1 MIQAKQKAFELKERF
16 DGYLDYA
23 EKAVD
28 EIINALKIADIT
40 SMDGSWG
47 IYQWKEVKKELQN
60 L

>member
-1 MIQAKQKAFELKERF
+1 MTQAKQKAFELKERF

-28 EIINALKIADIT
+28 EIISSHNKWDDIAQT
-40 SMDGSWG
+40 NTEE
-47 IYQWKEVKKELQN
+47 YYYYKEVKKELQN